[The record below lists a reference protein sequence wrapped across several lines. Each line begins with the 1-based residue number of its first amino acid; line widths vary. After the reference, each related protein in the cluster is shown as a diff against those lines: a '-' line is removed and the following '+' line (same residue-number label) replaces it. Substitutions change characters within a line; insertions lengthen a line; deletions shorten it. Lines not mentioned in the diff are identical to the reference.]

1 MNASLPLDRL
11 SIEDYLKLE
20 TDGRLRHE
28 YVAGETFAMT
38 GASLEHNLIAGNIFR
53 LLSNHLHGGP
63 CRTFMSDF
71 KVRLKNNMD
80 DIFYYPDVMVACGNE
95 GIEKYYLRNP
105 KLVVEVL
112 SPATEAVDRRE
123 KLIHYRRVASLEEYV
138 LVAQHE
144 PEVTIHRRSDEWEP
158 TVITSLESPAQLRSV
173 GMSVTLREFYQGVTL
188 SSDA

>member
-1 MNASLPLDRL
+1 MTASLPFDRL

-20 TDGRLRHE
+20 MDGRLRHE

-53 LLSNHLHGGP
+53 LLSNHLLGDP

-80 DIFYYPDVMVACGNE
+80 DIFYYPDVMVARGNE

-105 KLVVEVL
+105 KLVIEVL
-112 SPATEAVDRRE
+112 SPITEAVDRRE

-138 LVAQHE
+138 LVAQRE
-144 PEVTIHRRSDEWEP
+144 PEITIYRRSDEWEA
-158 TVITSLESPAQLRSV
+158 TVVTSLDSSAQLRSV
-173 GMSVTLREFYQGVTL
+173 GMSVMLRELYLGVAL
-188 SSDA
+188 SSG